1 LLLVEELKVVF
12 IAINQKKHKIL

>member
-12 IAINQKKHKIL
+12 SVSK